1 MKQLI
6 TLILLV
12 GSLAVFGQLGI
23 NIHQTN
29 LPFVGL
35 TYEKNDKLRP
45 EYFKRQ
51 LGD

>member
-1 MKQLI
+1 MRQLI

-12 GSLAVFGQLGI
+12 GPSIVFGQFGV

-35 TYEKNDKLRP
+35 NYEIKDKLRP